1 MKKRTTDSESGLFRK
16 EEHKRQFAYKAD
28 IGCDKNS
35 FVPEAVVTPG
45 NLPDRVAFD
54 EIYDKVTENYPQVAA
69 VLAGAAYK
77 TPRIC
82 KKAVDN
88 GHAFSTAY
96 KRPHG
101 TKGGHA
107 WWKYGYAAFCFL
119 RFTFLFFP
127 PYRFK
132 ARSAPARRLRPLID

>member
-1 MKKRTTDSESGLFRK
+1 M
-16 EEHKRQFAYKAD
+16 
-28 IGCDKNS
+28 
-35 FVPEAVVTPG
+35 TPG

-54 EIYDKVTENYPQVAA
+54 EIYDKATENFPQVEA

-88 GHAFSTAY
+88 GQVLSTAY

-107 WWKYGYAAFCFL
+107 WWKYVYAAFCFL

-132 ARSAPARRLRPLID
+132 ARSQPVKEVSQNLRRELMQRSLV

>member
-16 EEHKRQFAYKAD
+16 EEHKRKFAWEAD
-28 IGCDKNS
+28 TVCDKYS

-54 EIYDKVTENYPQVAA
+54 EIYDKVTGNYPQVEA

-88 GHAFSTAY
+88 GHAFSTAISACMA
-96 KRPHG
+96 RRADMR
-101 TKGGHA
+101 GGSMSMLHS
-107 WWKYGYAAFCFL
+107 AFFVSLSC
-119 RFTFLFFP
+119 FFP
-127 PYRFK
+127 
-132 ARSAPARRLRPLID
+132 I

>member
-1 MKKRTTDSESGLFRK
+1 M
-16 EEHKRQFAYKAD
+16 
-28 IGCDKNS
+28 
-35 FVPEAVVTPG
+35 TPG

-54 EIYDKVTENYPQVAA
+54 EIYDKATENFPQVEA

-88 GHAFSTAY
+88 GQVLSTAY

-107 WWKYGYAAFCFL
+107 WWKYVYAAFCFL

-132 ARSAPARRLRPLID
+132 ARSAPACRLRPLTG